1 VAQPSKERR
10 LPGSDAPAL
19 WASEVIVSDVMG
31 RLIEF
36 WGFKRN
42 TGRIWTVLYLSPV
55 PLTAQDLRHL
65 LGLSSGS
72 VSMMLAELARWGVV
86 RKVWVQGD
94 RRDHFAAEVH
104 LWKMISRV
112 LSEREKAQITAVVEA
127 CEDALRFLETKR
139 RSPDSNDRQR
149 AELQVDRIRTLHNL
163 VRTAKKL
170 LEGLLLTAKLDA
182 GPLTAFLLGSAR
194 STKR

>member
-1 VAQPSKERR
+1 VERPSKARR
-10 LPGSDAPAL
+10 PAGSVAPAL

-55 PLTAQDLRHL
+55 PLTAQDLRQL

-86 RKVWVQGD
+86 RNVWVHGD

-112 LSEREKAQITAVVEA
+112 LSEREKAQITAVADA
-127 CEDALRFLETKR
+127 CEEALRFLETKR
-139 RSPDSNDRQR
+139 HSPDPNERQR
-149 AELQVDRIRTLHNL
+149 ADLQIGRIRTLHSL

-182 GPLTAFLLGSAR
+182 GPLAAFLLGSAR
-194 STKR
+194 SMKR

>member
-1 VAQPSKERR
+1 VARPAKERR

-55 PLTAQDLRHL
+55 SLTAQDLRHL

-86 RKVWVQGD
+86 RKVSVQGD

-139 RSPDSNDRQR
+139 RSLDPNDRQR